1 MNKFVGKNIMDAFVT
16 LTPYLKEMLSVD
28 VFVTVSDTEKYI
40 AYEPGKTIDIGLK
53 VNDPI
58 KEGSSASL
66 AIKNRQKETAVI
78 PKELYGIPYKA
89 IAEPIFDEN
98 NQVIGTVIFGMSLDN
113 QNRLQE
119 IIDQFSASFQQ
130 VNSSIQEIASGA
142 QHLSKIGEKLSSLT
156 GQTKDGLHK
165 TDEIIEM
172 IRHVADQTKL
182 LGLNAAIEAARVGEH
197 GRGFAVVAEEIRRLS
212 EESNLS
218 AKNVAAILKEISQ
231 AIENI
236 NDNSQETHAISQE
249 QAAAT
254 EEIAA
259 SMQEMTAQLE
269 TLANFAK
276 LI

>member
-1 MNKFVGKNIMDAFVT
+1 MKKFVGKHLLDAFVT
-16 LTPYLKEMLSVD
+16 VTPYLKELLPID
-28 VFVTVSDTEKYI
+28 VLVTVSDTEKYI
-40 AYEPGKTIDIGLK
+40 AYEPANTFDLGVR

-58 KEGSSASL
+58 KDGSSASL
-66 AIKNRQKETAVI
+66 AIKHRHKEMAVV

-89 IAEPIFDEN
+89 IAEPVFDEN
-98 NQVIGTVIFGMSLDN
+98 DRVIGAVILAMSLDN
-113 QNRLQE
+113 QNKLQE

-142 QHLSKIGEKLSSLT
+142 QHLSRIGEKLSSLT
-156 GQTKDGLHK
+156 GRTKDDLHK
-165 TDEIIEM
+165 TDDIIEV

-212 EESNLS
+212 EESNVS
-218 AKNVAAILKEISQ
+218 AKNVANILKEIAQ

-236 NDNSQETHAISQE
+236 NENSQETHAISEE

-276 LI
+276 MI